1 MAEIDILDLQPHQIN
16 RSIRG
21 KYLLVYGAPKVGKS
35 TFCAKDI
42 PKTLLCSFEKG
53 YNAMAGVIKV
63 DMENWSNLKTV
74 VYQLETSEAKE
85 KYENICIDTA
95 TIASQACFNYI
106 CRQYGVETLAAIS
119 HGRGWNLYYNEMN
132 SLFQKIIRLGY
143 GITFITHEKEALVG
157 EEGSDKLAIR
167 RVSPDLDKK
176 AMEAINALVDF
187 TLYIKTEWE
196 NGQSKRYFYTRE
208 TPTIMAGSR
217 FKYIAPKIPFGYDN
231 LQNALM
237 EAIRLEEAENPG
249 SVVERPIEEVM
260 GQEKRSFSETMEE
273 AGRLWN
279 QLPSTEEWKKRKQNA
294 VKEYFGEFVKLSS
307 ATENQQELVEG
318 VISELRSMVNE
329 VSK

>member
-1 MAEIDILDLQPHQIN
+1 MSIN
-16 RSIRG
+16 W
-21 KYLLVYGAPKVGKS
+21 K
-35 TFCAKDI
+35 
-42 PKTLLCSFEKG
+42 
-53 YNAMAGVIKV
+53 
-63 DMENWSNLKTV
+63 
-74 VYQLETSEAKE
+74 TSEAKE

-196 NGQSKRYFYTRE
+196 NGQSKRYFYTDDRSE
-208 TPTIMAGSR
+208 ERRVGKECRSR
-217 FKYIAPKIPFGYDN
+217 WSPYH
-231 LQNALM
+231 
-237 EAIRLEEAENPG
+237 
-249 SVVERPIEEVM
+249 
-260 GQEKRSFSETMEE
+260 
-273 AGRLWN
+273 
-279 QLPSTEEWKKRKQNA
+279 
-294 VKEYFGEFVKLSS
+294 
-307 ATENQQELVEG
+307 
-318 VISELRSMVNE
+318 
-329 VSK
+329 